1 MARINEMRMPT
12 WASLGLNYLRESKV
26 KIEKIEDE
34 LNPSEKEAGLCEVE
48 KAFEGHKLG
57 ISEKIEKEN
66 KDFRN
71 SSLDFDVIGKRETE
85 FINLEL
91 NKDKN
96 ILVSNIDINAQEES
110 QSSFLVSIFDDRS
123 DHIFLNSRIRAK
135 LHANSYVK
143 LVVVTNMSE
152 KATNLNSIGTYLEE
166 GAVLDI
172 TYIEVGAGKS
182 LVNIDNILKGAK
194 SKVIQK
200 GIYFK
205 QGKDFLDLLATNEH
219 FGNETDSE
227 CMFNGALKDKAEKNF
242 KGIVDLRRGC
252 TKADGKIGDYSMML
266 SDEVIN
272 KSAPILL
279 NEEREVAGK
288 HAASVGRLN
297 KGMLFYI
304 MSRGFSKKQAEAMML
319 EANFAP
325 AIDEIED
332 ETLRNRI
339 REKVHQM
346 NTRRKL

>member
-12 WASLGLNYLRESKV
+12 WASLGLNYLNEEKIN
-26 KIEKIEDE
+26 IEKIEE
-34 LNPSEKEAGLCEVE
+34 NLSPGEKNCDLCEVE
-48 KAFEGHKLG
+48 KAFEGHKVG

-71 SSLDFDVIGKRETE
+71 RSYNFDVIGEREAE
-85 FINLEL
+85 FIELKL
-91 NKDKN
+91 NKDEN
-96 ILVSNIDINAQEES
+96 ILISNININAQEES
-110 QSSFLVSIFDDRS
+110 KSSFLVSIFDDGS

-135 LHANSYVK
+135 LHAKSYVK
-143 LVVVTNMSE
+143 LVVVTNLHDL
-152 KATNLNSIGTYLEE
+152 ATNLNSIGTILGE
-166 GAVLDI
+166 GAILDI
-172 TYIEVGAGKS
+172 TYIEIGAGKS
-182 LVNIDNILKGAK
+182 LVNIDNILKGDR

-200 GIYFK
+200 GVYFK
-205 QGKDFLDLLATNEH
+205 QGDDFLDLLATNEH
-219 FGNETDSE
+219 FGIDTDSE
-227 CMFNGALKDKAEKNF
+227 CMFNGALKGRAEKNF

-279 NEEREVAGK
+279 NEEKEVAGK
-288 HAASVGRLN
+288 HAANVGRLN
-297 KGMLFYI
+297 KDMLFYI

-332 ETLRNRI
+332 ETLRGEI
-339 REKVHQM
+339 RSKVHQM
-346 NTRRKL
+346 NARR